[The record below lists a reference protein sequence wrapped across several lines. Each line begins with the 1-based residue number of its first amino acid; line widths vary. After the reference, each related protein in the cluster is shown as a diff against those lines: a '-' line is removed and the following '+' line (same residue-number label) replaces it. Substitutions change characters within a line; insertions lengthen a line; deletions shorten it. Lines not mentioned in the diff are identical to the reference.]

1 MMTKRILTTTTA
13 IALMAGMASAQSV
26 STDTGVS
33 AGGNVASSAGS
44 VSAGADANVS
54 ASGSASG
61 VGDTIDSTVNTASDA
76 VTSTANTV
84 GQTANA
90 ALDATGE
97 AAVNVTAEGLSAASD
112 VAAEVEAA
120 LTAESVVMSSAGE
133 TIGTVSE
140 FNREAGT
147 VLIDLDS
154 EMEAS
159 ISSDVEVI
167 AMPASAFSATDGGLS
182 IGMSGDELAAAV
194 NLQLENRAQVAN

>member
-13 IALMAGMASAQSV
+13 IALMAGMATAQSV

-33 AGGNVASSAGS
+33 AGGNVASSAGN

-54 ASGSASG
+54 ASGSATG
-61 VGDTIDSTVNTASDA
+61 VGNTIDNTVATASDA

-97 AAVNVTAEGLSAASD
+97 AAVNVAAEGLSATSD
-112 VAAEVEAA
+112 LAAEVEAA

-133 TIGTVSE
+133 TIGTVSS
-140 FNREAGT
+140 FDQSVGT
-147 VLIDLDS
+147 VMIDLDS